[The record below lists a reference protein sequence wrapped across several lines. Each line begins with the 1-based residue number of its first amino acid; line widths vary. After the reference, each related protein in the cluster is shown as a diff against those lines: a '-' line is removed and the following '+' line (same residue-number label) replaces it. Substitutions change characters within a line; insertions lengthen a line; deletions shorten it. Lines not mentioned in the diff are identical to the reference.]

1 MLIFFLCYVFI
12 MLCHHNPDKVT
23 LDDLCSSLSPAVI
36 VLLKCEQWETRS
48 ESWEPPSDIWPVTS
62 SSVSIAISANRAIR
76 LSCRG
81 CHRWEKGENNF
92 LLPPVQLQLS
102 PGYKLETNFREPP
115 PQKKNDNFS
124 IMTILLWNL
133 SSIFKSNCQQKI
145 NLIKSIDNFC
155 HLWKKYKAKFLD
167 FQSHPVLK
175 DQILNIFSDKYFF
188 ICHLKTCFS
197 AILPVD
203 VNNTTETYLNIYQ
216 KNCSP
221 LVCSLN

>member
-1 MLIFFLCYVFI
+1 MFIFFLCYVFV

-23 LDDLCSSLSPAVI
+23 LDDLYS
-36 VLLKCEQWETRS
+36 S
-48 ESWEPPSDIWPVTS
+48 ESFIEVWTVRSTERVMRTKSDIWPG
-62 SSVSIAISANRAIR
+62 SSVSISANRAIR

-102 PGYKLETNFREPP
+102 PGYKLETNFRMPT
-115 PQKKNDNFS
+115 PQKKYDNFS

-145 NLIKSIDNFC
+145 NLIKSINNFC

-167 FQSHPVLK
+167 FQSRPVLK